1 MTPRLRPGRTTDLM
15 ARACVGALFVLLSVN
30 VLEEFRRTGHLTG
43 LLLLASE
50 SLVVALTIVRRRA
63 AVVNR
68 SAWAAAVTLVSVA
81 GQPLLRVGAVAP
93 LAPDALTAVLSG
105 AGLAVVIL
113 GKLALGRSFGIV
125 PANRG
130 VVARGP
136 YNVVRHPIYAGYVIT
151 HLAFVIA
158 HPTVWNVAVVLAADT
173 SLIARSLIEE
183 RVLGTDAAY
192 RAYCARVAWHLVPG
206 VF

>member
-1 MTPRLRPGRTTDLM
+1 MTIRLRAGRTTDLL
-15 ARACVGALFVLLSVN
+15 ARASVGVLFVLLSVN
-30 VLEEFRRTGHLTG
+30 VLGEFRRTGHLTG

-63 AVVNR
+63 AIVNR
-68 SAWAAAVTLVSVA
+68 SAWAAAVTLMSVA
-81 GQPLLRVGAVAP
+81 GQPLLRVGAIAP

-136 YNVVRHPIYAGYVIT
+136 YTVVRHPIYAGYVIT

-158 HPTVWNVAVVLAADT
+158 HPTAWNVGVVLAADT
-173 SLIARSLIEE
+173 ALVVRSLIEE

>member
-1 MTPRLRPGRTTDLM
+1 M
-15 ARACVGALFVLLSVN
+15 ARACVGVLFVLLSVN
-30 VLEEFRRTGHLTG
+30 VLGEFRRTGHLTG

-81 GQPLLRVGAVAP
+81 GQPLLRTGGVAP

-105 AGLAVVIL
+105 AGLAVVIV

-136 YNVVRHPIYAGYVIT
+136 YNVVRHPIYTGYVIT

-158 HPTVWNVAVVLAADT
+158 HPTPWNVAVVLAADT
-173 SLIARSLIEE
+173 ALVVRALIEE
-183 RVLGTDAAY
+183 RVLGTDVAY
-192 RAYCARVAWHLVPG
+192 RAYCQRVAWHLVPG